1 MAILD
6 CALLTTDIGAC
17 TDTTSKGFA
26 QKAVIINYSEIATK
40 TIDGTDPLITALTLA
55 STKVGFEVIVKGMRP
70 FEELTVTATERR
82 TGMVFG
88 SQLQIPIKGL
98 TPATSKT
105 VKTLADGRFAVI
117 LTQLG
122 ETGNA
127 KYPAMGFQGGL
138 KASAVEW
145 SAEEGAWIV
154 TLDEASNDQPVLF
167 VWDTNLATT
176 DALVEGLLT

>member
-40 TIDGTDPLITALTLA
+40 TISVTDPLITALSLGANTGQ
-55 STKVGFEVIVKGMRP
+55 TVIVKGMRP

-88 SQLQIPIKGL
+88 NQLQIPIKGL

-167 VWDTNLATT
+167 VWATDLATT